1 MNRNTLALGL
11 LASAAMVGTGF
22 HMAEADDLGLDALLG
37 GDDVLGGGAPV
48 PAQAETASGAD
59 TVGEANEAQPATTA
73 EAAKTRAPRVEVAIA
88 DLEFE
93 QFDLI
98 PAQKRFGGGN
108 NAGSKYDFDSL
119 AAPVAKADGSGFSY
133 SAFTVKPA
141 DAANFDAE
149 RLKRSVQSA
158 AAGANREAKDQ
169 NLPNRFL
176 TRSVIVD
183 GQYVGHRVF
192 RVDAT
197 QDTDTEDSA
206 AK

>member
-1 MNRNTLALGL
+1 MIRNTLALGL

-37 GDDVLGGGAPV
+37 GDDALVGGAPAT
-48 PAQAETASGAD
+48 AQAETASGAD
-59 TVGEANEAQPATTA
+59 TVGEANETQPAPAA
-73 EAAKTRAPRVEVAIA
+73 EAAKRAPRVEVAIA